1 MAETKTT
8 ETVTE
13 TTEKVH
19 SKKFDTLKDKWD
31 KDYIT
36 KDTLKGW
43 VALNRKEQARA
54 SQRKNTRKLL
64 AKSMKPVKNNDA
76 D

>member
-13 TTEKVH
+13 TIEKVH

-43 VALNRKEQARA
+43 VALNEKRAGKGITAEEYKEITGEDYEA
-54 SQRKNTRKLL
+54 SEE
-64 AKSMKPVKNNDA
+64 
-76 D
+76 

>member
-31 KDYIT
+31 K
-36 KDTLKGW
+36 
-43 VALNRKEQARA
+43 A
-54 SQRKNTRKLL
+54 
-64 AKSMKPVKNNDA
+64 
-76 D
+76 